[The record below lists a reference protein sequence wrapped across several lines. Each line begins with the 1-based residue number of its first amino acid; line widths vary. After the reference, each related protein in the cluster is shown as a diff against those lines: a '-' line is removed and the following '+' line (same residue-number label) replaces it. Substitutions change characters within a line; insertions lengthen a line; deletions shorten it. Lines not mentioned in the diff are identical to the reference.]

1 MCGCNKLS
9 PGQVGEYV
17 SRRKQTDLLSGKNIR
32 DINGN
37 VLLVTDAIHDVYGD
51 IVGYITKTQEGKTLR
66 IFAKNVAEIIK

>member
-9 PGQVGEYV
+9 QGQVGEYV
-17 SRRKQTDLLSGKNIR
+17 SRRKETDLLSGKNIR

-37 VLLVTDAIHDVYGD
+37 VLLVTDPIHDVYGD